1 MGEPIAKILRC
12 NFAQG
17 LKREATKQRQQPA
30 IPEESLEAF
39 VELGLK
45 EADVTV
51 IPKDSKVETQGN
63 LFTPQNMR
71 MLALSAHGVMLPA
84 MERFVWKHK
93 ETLRLFHLSATEPT
107 FSLLQTVFGDDK
119 KCSTRCLEGALGGD
133 AQLAAQLTFHQL
145 GGVVFFVDPVSFT
158 PHSDDVDQLIRL
170 SHVYNVM
177 LALNPTSAD
186 VGMQMLAHAVES
198 RNVST
203 LLPFFFTLESQC
215 VKLYKEE
222 QEAIAAKIFQK
233 GKLKHPLGKRCCAV
247 LQSLMRCVASA
258 EHAVVDEAKDD
269 VRWLL
274 SAVSFSGGESDESHH
289 AELLEVVGNSHGLAK
304 SMTKPFDTDI
314 DENMSA
320 FHPKKMRCLALISH
334 NHMKT
339 VMVEF
344 VRTHRQ
350 VLRRFRLTGTAT
362 TMKVLKSIFGE
373 DRDIVYGPTCSS
385 GPLGGDAEVTSQICM
400 GDIGGVIF
408 LVDPLSAHPHHSD
421 IAALLRLSIL
431 SNILLA
437 TNTISATTMVRRL
450 QIATDQRNAEEIP
463 SFFNTLTSLD
473 TASTS
478 ISV

>member
-1 MGEPIAKILRC
+1 MGEPIAEIKTC

-17 LKREATKQRQQPA
+17 LKRVATKQRQQPA
-30 IPEESLEAF
+30 IPEKSLEAF

-71 MLALSAHGVMLPA
+71 ILALSAHGVMQPA
-84 MERFVWKHK
+84 MDRFVWKHK

-107 FSLLQTVFGDDK
+107 FSLLQTVFGDDDK
-119 KCSTRCLEGALGGD
+119 TSIRCLEGALGGD
-133 AQLAAQLTFHQL
+133 AQLAAQLTLHQL

-158 PHSDDVDQLIRL
+158 PHRDDVDQLIRL

-198 RNVST
+198 RNVSM

-233 GKLKHPLGKRCCAV
+233 GKAKHPLGKRCCDV
-247 LQSLMRCVASA
+247 LQSLMRCAASA
-258 EHAVVDEAKDD
+258 EHAVVDEAN
-269 VRWLL
+269 WLL
-274 SAVSFSGGESDESHH
+274 SAMLFSGGKSHH
-289 AELLEVVGNSHGLAK
+289 AELLEVGNSHGLAK
-304 SMTKPFDTDI
+304 SMTKPLDTDI

-463 SFFNTLTSLD
+463 SFFKTLTSLD
-473 TASTS
+473 TASIS
-478 ISV
+478 I